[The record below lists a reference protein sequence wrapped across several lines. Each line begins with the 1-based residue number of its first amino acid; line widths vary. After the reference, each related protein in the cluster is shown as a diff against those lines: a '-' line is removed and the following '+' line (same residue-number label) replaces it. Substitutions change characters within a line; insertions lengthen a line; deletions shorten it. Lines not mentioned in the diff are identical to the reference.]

1 MPEIKVNDVSIYYE
15 VTGGGQPFVF
25 IHGGGQECNSWNS
38 QTAYFSKRYRVITF
52 DIRGHGRS
60 EVPEGSYSISDCV
73 EDLRQLLDHLGVQ
86 RTYLAG
92 LSMGGNIALSF
103 TLDYPERVNALILAG
118 TNSGLVLETVVNE
131 TEGKV
136 VRLKRSQQIDTAIRY
151 EKTIE
156 ANVTRPD
163 LTGRLSEIMKPVL
176 IMVGDRDKSTP
187 LHFSEAMHRGIA
199 NSQMVVFPNCGHR
212 CHQEQPDT
220 FNSIVDDFL
229 QRVETS

>member
-1 MPEIKVNDVSIYYE
+1 MPEIKVNGVNIYYE
-15 VTGGGQPFVF
+15 VTGNGQPFVF
-25 IHGGGQECNSWNS
+25 IHGGGLECNSWNS

-60 EVPEGSYSISDCV
+60 EVPERSYSISDCV
-73 EDLRQLLDHLGVQ
+73 EDLRQLLDYLGVQ

-118 TNSGLVLETVVNE
+118 TNSGLVLERVVNSS
-131 TEGKV
+131 EGKV
-136 VRLKRSQQIDTAIRY
+136 ARLKSSQQIDTAMRY

-163 LTGRLSEIMKPVL
+163 LTGRLSEITKPVL
-176 IMVGDRDKSTP
+176 LMVGDRDNSTP
-187 LHFSEAMHRGIA
+187 RHFSEAMHRGIA
-199 NSQMVVFPNCGHR
+199 NSQMIVFTDCGHK
-212 CHQEQPDT
+212 CHEEQPDT
-220 FNSIVDDFL
+220 FNSVVDDFL
-229 QRVETS
+229 QRVESA